1 MRQMK
6 CSAVALTALILAC
19 AVGPAKAQSDY
30 PNRPVRI
37 IAGFVPASSTDIIAR
52 LMADQWSRLLGQQF
66 VVENRPGAAS
76 AIAADL
82 VARSPKDGYTLLIG
96 GTVNLSTGLINAQQ
110 SFDIVR
116 DFTPVILIAGQPMI
130 LTVHPSIGVSSVNEL
145 IALAKSKPGTLSYG
159 STGVGAS
166 PHLLTEL
173 FQVRTGTKM
182 VHVPYQGSPQAVTDL
197 LAGRIHLMFSPA
209 AAVLPHIQAG
219 TLKAIA
225 STPAKRP
232 STAPNLP
239 TMTEAGVDLDAS
251 LWFAIWAPFGTS
263 REVIDKLSRTG
274 NEAIKTSE
282 AQTIFK
288 AQGFDA
294 IGGTPEE
301 FAVVQSQEL
310 TKWKG
315 AVDAAGLRK

>member
-6 CSAVALTALILAC
+6 CSAVALTVLILAC

-159 STGVGAS
+159 STGSA
-166 PHLLTEL
+166 P
-173 FQVRTGTKM
+173 R
-182 VHVPYQGSPQAVTDL
+182 
-197 LAGRIHLMFSPA
+197 RIS
-209 AAVLPHIQAG
+209 
-219 TLKAIA
+219 
-225 STPAKRP
+225 
-232 STAPNLP
+232 
-239 TMTEAGVDLDAS
+239 
-251 LWFAIWAPFGTS
+251 
-263 REVIDKLSRTG
+263 
-274 NEAIKTSE
+274 
-282 AQTIFK
+282 
-288 AQGFDA
+288 
-294 IGGTPEE
+294 
-301 FAVVQSQEL
+301 
-310 TKWKG
+310 
-315 AVDAAGLRK
+315 